1 MANNIK
7 PPSGG
12 FFISIY
18 NTCMP
23 KFAANLSMLFTDLP
37 FLDRFG
43 AARAAGFDAVEFL
56 FPYAW
61 PAAQIAAQLRQ
72 HDLQLVLFN
81 LPPGDWDAG
90 DRGMACD
97 QARIEQFRASV
108 DSARDYALALGVT
121 QVHCMA
127 GKVPPGLLHDAAR
140 ATYLGN
146 LRYAAGQLQ
155 PHGIDVLIEPI
166 NHFDMPGYFLNGSRQ
181 ALDIIAESG
190 CPNLFLQYDIYH
202 MQRMEGELSNTIR
215 ANLAQIRHLQV
226 ADNPGRHEPGTGEIN
241 YRHLFALLDTLGYDG
256 WLGCEYLPA
265 GDTRAGLGWRT
276 ALTAP
281 AG

>member
-18 NTCMP
+18 NTRMP

-61 PAAQIAAQLRQ
+61 PAAQIAEQLRQ

-81 LPPGDWDAG
+81 LPPGDWNAG

-97 QARIEQFRASV
+97 PARIEQFRASV

-127 GKVPPGLLHDAAR
+127 GKVPPGLPHDAAR

-155 PHGIDVLIEPI
+155 PHGIAVLIEPI

-181 ALDIIAESG
+181 ALDIIAEAG

-202 MQRMEGELSNTIR
+202 MQRMEGELSETIR